1 MLVEFS
7 KEIGLFVGK
16 IYRIRDCFKTFV
28 DKDWIE
34 KVNTQVRVNL
44 VDNSSVND
52 ELKDDTKYDT

>member
-1 MLVEFS
+1 MVAFS
-7 KEIGLFVGK
+7 KEIGLFEGK

-34 KVNTQVRVNL
+34 KVNTL
-44 VDNSSVND
+44 VDNSSTND